1 MKASLLTTNAS
12 ALDDLNQD
20 AGGTNSGDSE
30 LQQQQKLLRQQL
42 EFEQGMAVEREQRV
56 RLIEA
61 DVLDVNE
68 IMRDLGILI
77 SQQGENIGIFESI
90 CEIFLFYIIDLR
102 LHLRYHRKSH

>member
-20 AGGTNSGDSE
+20 AGGTNSGDAE
-30 LQQQQKLLRQQL
+30 QQQQQQQKLLRQQL

-77 SQQGENIGIFESI
+77 SQQGENIGKIYIKFEATY
-90 CEIFLFYIIDLR
+90 FY
-102 LHLRYHRKSH
+102 

>member
-20 AGGTNSGDSE
+20 AGGPNSGDAE
-30 LQQQQKLLRQQL
+30 QQHQQQQKLLRQQL

-77 SQQGENIGIFESI
+77 SQQGENIGK
-90 CEIFLFYIIDLR
+90 R
-102 LHLRYHRKSH
+102 NH